1 MTNSNTNFKRRQ
13 LLRALGATALGTTA
27 LAMPFS
33 ILAQS
38 GGSRSDRPISF
49 ILPVGAGSGVDTIVR
64 AAGPALSK
72 ALKHTVVIENRPG
85 AGGIVGT
92 SAVVKADP
100 DGFTLS
106 VVSNN
111 HVIYPSVYKTVPFD
125 PIADITPI
133 TLIGSTPFVLVVN
146 PKKLPVG
153 NVQEMVALLKKHP
166 GDYNFASSGNGTVL
180 HLAAEMFVDQAE
192 ADARHIP
199 YKGVGPMI
207 TDLISGQVDFGVL
220 SLPSVRPHLTSG
232 SLRAIGVGGKTRL
245 PSLPDVPTIAEQGLA
260 DYDMTGWF
268 AAVGPAGLSDA
279 QVKEIYDGFV
289 QAFKDPGLQE
299 SMESQGNTITLV
311 PPDET
316 AAYFRSELKKYAAVV
331 KQAGIALK

>member
-1 MTNSNTNFKRRQ
+1 MNNPKINFTRRQ
-13 LLRALGATALGTTA
+13 FLGALGASSLGATALG
-27 LAMPFS
+27 MPFS
-33 ILAQS
+33 ALAQ
-38 GGSRSDRPISF
+38 GGASETDRPISF

-72 ALKHTVVIENRPG
+72 ALRHTVVIENRPG

-92 SAVVKADP
+92 SALVKASP
-100 DGFTLS
+100 DGYTLS

-125 PIADITPI
+125 AIADITPI
-133 TLIGSTPFVLVVN
+133 TVIGSTPFILVVN
-146 PKKLPVG
+146 PKKLPVD
-153 NVQEMVALLKKHP
+153 NVHDMIALLKKKP
-166 GDYNFASSGNGTVL
+166 GEYNFASSGNGTVL
-180 HLAAEMFVDQAE
+180 HLAAEMFVDQAG

-220 SLPSVRPHLTSG
+220 SLPSVRSHLNSG
-232 SLRAIGVGGKTRL
+232 SLRAIGVGGKGRL

-268 AAVGPAGLSDA
+268 AAVGPAGLSQA
-279 QVKEIYDGFV
+279 QITEIY
-289 QAFKDPGLQE
+289 QAFKAAFNDPGVQE
-299 SMESQGNTITLV
+299 SMTSQGNTISLI

-316 AAYFRSELKKYAAVV
+316 AAYFRSELDKYAAIVR
-331 KQAGIALK
+331 QAGIALK

>member
-146 PKKLPVG
+146 PKKLPVD
-153 NVQEMVALLKKHP
+153 N
-166 GDYNFASSGNGTVL
+166 
-180 HLAAEMFVDQAE
+180 
-192 ADARHIP
+192 
-199 YKGVGPMI
+199 
-207 TDLISGQVDFGVL
+207 
-220 SLPSVRPHLTSG
+220 
-232 SLRAIGVGGKTRL
+232 
-245 PSLPDVPTIAEQGLA
+245 
-260 DYDMTGWF
+260 
-268 AAVGPAGLSDA
+268 
-279 QVKEIYDGFV
+279 
-289 QAFKDPGLQE
+289 
-299 SMESQGNTITLV
+299 
-311 PPDET
+311 
-316 AAYFRSELKKYAAVV
+316 
-331 KQAGIALK
+331 